1 MKETGR
7 EKAFFLAAAAAAAG
21 IALWAFWG
29 KVPPSVQ
36 NFSYYADR
44 GELLFHA
51 AADKAASFSMPLP
64 SLAAAAASHLGF
76 DPSWLARLAGLLLC
90 LPAYALGA
98 RGGGR
103 ARGAVFALAAALAG
117 LTCASPEA
125 EQALYSL
132 LLLLFLDLEL
142 KRQAAGGAG
151 AAALAGLAAGF
162 TLLVRSPL
170 FAFPPLAAL
179 FQYFSLK
186 PGLRTWLVSTAVF
199 LACAWLVLVPW
210 ARLNHSLFGK
220 TILFEEGRP
229 ACNVI
234 TGASGIVFT
243 IEGDAR
249 AFAGLS
255 REESV
260 YPWAVKTVLE
270 NPGRYALA
278 VARRLGHVLLMF
290 PVLFLLAGA
299 GLFLGRRRTEARF
312 LAFFSAY
319 FILIHCLLSIEERYF
334 QPLRYALAL
343 LAAGGAWELLKKIV
357 PDTKPGRDY
366 FTPPLFALAAL
377 AAALTLGI
385 TWRYPAAARAPLIAA
400 ELELKKYPGDPWL
413 HKKKGEALLA
423 LDLTARGLASLEQ
436 ACALSGAA
444 DLCYIT
450 SALKASAPAEPP
462 QLENRY
468 ELLLAKLARELEL
481 GRMPEARAAYGAAL
495 EIWRSEKNS
504 IKGPPRA
511 EDAGHLARLKE
522 TNRTFWDLDLAAAL
536 TCLPLEKRAGALRRL
551 AALTPLT
558 PKLRALEL
566 GWAAGLTAAEK
577 RELGALRRELARD
590 LPQAEAAQGAAAREL
605 AAELLSGKAPPVGTG
620 GELELLLALRLDP
633 PQTVLAFDTHCRSG
647 CGPAARAAAEA
658 FLSGGA
664 DRLAAARRLTAADPG
679 NFAYALILLEQEN
692 FSAPALA
699 AAAERLKT
707 HPYPLAA
714 GALAWTRRGDS
725 PAAVRL
731 ARAAAAA
738 GRLGEQGW
746 AETLHALQ
754 EAKAYGEGLAAAARA
769 LREHPRSSM
778 LLNNRGVL
786 RSLSGDGPGALKDFE
801 AAAAAG
807 PENFSALMNLGAALE
822 NSGNRAAAAQ
832 AYGRAERAAFSDS
845 GRLDAGRALARA
857 RKPA

>member
-1 MKETGR
+1 MKKPRR
-7 EKAFFLAAAAAAAG
+7 EKAFFLAAAAAAA
-21 IALWAFWG
+21 ALAAWAFWG

-44 GELLFHA
+44 GEILLHA

-117 LTCASPEA
+117 ITCASPEA

-142 KRQAAGGAG
+142 KRQAAGGTG

-186 PGLRTWLVSTAVF
+186 PRPKTWLVSTAVF
-199 LACAWLVLVPW
+199 LACAWLLLVPW

-290 PVLFLLAGA
+290 PVLFLLAAA
-299 GLFLGRRRTEARF
+299 GLLLGRKKTEARF

-343 LAAGGAWELLKKIV
+343 LAAGGAWELLKKII
-357 PDTKPGRDY
+357 PGGKPGRDY
-366 FTPPLFALAAL
+366 FTPPLFALALL
-377 AAALTLGI
+377 AAALTLGVV
-385 TWRYPAAARAPLIAA
+385 WRYPGASRPPLIAA
-400 ELELKKYPGDPWL
+400 ELGLKKYPGDPWL
-413 HKKKGEALLA
+413 YRKKGEALLA

-436 ACALSGAA
+436 ACALSGAP

-450 SALKASAPAEPP
+450 SVLKAAAPAGPP

-468 ELLLAKLARELEL
+468 ELLLVKLMRELEL
-481 GRMPEARAAYGAAL
+481 GRQAEAGAAYAEAL

-536 TCLPLEKRAGALRRL
+536 AYLPPEKRAVALRRL
-551 AALTPLT
+551 SGLAPLT
-558 PKLRALEL
+558 PKLRALQL
-566 GWAAGLTAAEK
+566 GWTAVLTGAEK
-577 RELGALRRELARD
+577 RELAALRRELARD
-590 LPQAEAAQGAAAREL
+590 LPQTEAALGAAAREL
-605 AAELLSGKAPPVGTG
+605 AAELLSGKAPPAGTE
-620 GELELLLALRLDP
+620 GELGLLLALRLEP
-633 PQTVLAFDTHCRSG
+633 AQTVSTFDTHCGAG

-658 FLSGGA
+658 FLSDGA
-664 DRLAAARRLTAADPG
+664 GRLAAARRLAAADPD
-679 NFAYALILLEQEN
+679 NFSYALILLEQED

-699 AAAERLKT
+699 AAAERLKG

-714 GALAWTRRGDS
+714 GALAWTRRGDG

-738 GRLGEQGW
+738 GGMGEQGW

-754 EAKAYGEGLAAAARA
+754 EAKAYSEGLAAASLA
-769 LREHPRSSM
+769 LREHPGSSM

-786 RSLSGDGPGALKDFE
+786 RSLSGDAAGALADFE
-801 AAAAAG
+801 AAAAG

-822 NSGNRAAAAQ
+822 HSGNRAAAER
-832 AYGRAERAAFSDS
+832 AYERAGRAAFSDR
-845 GRLDAGRALARA
+845 GRIDAGRALARA
-857 RKPA
+857 RKPG